1 MFEKYGFFR
10 EDLVSLTLKGKDGA
24 EQIQEMM
31 ATFRENPPK
40 EVAGL
45 TVVAVEDYKAS
56 IITSLQ
62 DGHKEEIHLPK
73 SNVLKYQLEDGSWFC
88 LRPSGTEPKIKF
100 YFGVQDNSLQN
111 SEQKLLTIKEDIMNR
126 L

>member
-1 MFEKYGFFR
+1 
-10 EDLVSLTLKGKDGA
+10 
-24 EQIQEMM
+24 MM

-56 IITSLQ
+56 IVTSLQ

-100 YFGVQDNSLQN
+100 YFGVKDSSLQN

>member
-1 MFEKYGFFR
+1 MRIRRK
-10 EDLVSLTLKGKDGA
+10 
-24 EQIQEMM
+24 
-31 ATFRENPPK
+31 
-40 EVAGL
+40 VAGL

-56 IITSLQ
+56 IVTSLQ

-100 YFGVQDNSLQN
+100 YFGVKDSSLQN
-111 SEQKLLTIKEDIMNR
+111 SEQSYLLLKKT